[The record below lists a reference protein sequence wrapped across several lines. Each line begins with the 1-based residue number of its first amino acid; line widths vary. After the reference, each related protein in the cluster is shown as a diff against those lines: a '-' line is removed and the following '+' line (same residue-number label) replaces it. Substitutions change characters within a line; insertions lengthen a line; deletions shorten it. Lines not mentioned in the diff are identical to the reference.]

1 MHLPRYV
8 EVAAALRAEI
18 AERGLK
24 PGDALPTETQ
34 LTERFRVSRFT
45 VREALRRLSA
55 EGLVERRRGSGTVVA
70 DRATL
75 RLGFPDTAAL
85 LQYAAASSFEILN
98 RADIRLDAATA
109 RRLKREQGEPWHHIR
124 GLRVMDGAAEP
135 VALTDA
141 YLHPR
146 FADAVPK
153 LVSGHEALFSQLAR
167 LAKLSVG
174 KVIQEIEAVALGS
187 NEAELL
193 HVAPRSP
200 ALRILR
206 HYLDSTGEL
215 AEISCSVHPGSRFS
229 YTMTIDR

>member
-1 MHLPRYV
+1 LPRYV

-18 AERGLK
+18 VERGLA
-24 PGDALPTETQ
+24 PGDALPTESQ

-45 VREALRRLSA
+45 VREALRRLAA

-85 LQYAAASSFEILN
+85 LQYAAASSFEIMS
-98 RADIRLDAATA
+98 RADVRLDARTA
-109 RRLKREQGEPWHHIR
+109 LRLKRPAGEAWHHIR

-146 FADAVPK
+146 FADAAPR

-167 LAKLSVG
+167 LANLTIGQVA
-174 KVIQEIEAVALGS
+174 QEIEAVALGTS
-187 NEAELL
+187 DAALL
-193 HVAPRSP
+193 HVPARSP

-206 HYLDSTGEL
+206 HYYDREGQL

>member
-1 MHLPRYV
+1 MPRYV
-8 EVAAALRAEI
+8 EVAAALKAEI
-18 AERGLK
+18 TERGLV
-24 PGDALPTETQ
+24 PGDALPTESQ

-45 VREALRRLSA
+45 VREALRRLAA

-85 LQYAAASSFEILN
+85 LQYAAASSFEILS
-98 RADIRLDAATA
+98 RAEVRLDAATA
-109 RRLKREQGEPWHHIR
+109 RRLKRPAGERWHHIR

-146 FADAVPK
+146 FADSVPK
-153 LVSGHEALFSQLAR
+153 LVSGREALFSQLAR
-167 LAKLSVG
+167 LAKLRIGQVA
-174 KVIQEIEAVALGS
+174 QEIEAVALR
-187 NEAELL
+187 AADAALL
-193 HVAPRSP
+193 HVPPRSP

-206 HYLDSTGEL
+206 HYLDSEGQL
-215 AEISCSVHPGSRFS
+215 AEISSSVHPGSRFS

>member
-1 MHLPRYV
+1 MPRYV
-8 EVAAALRAEI
+8 EVAAALKAEI

-34 LTERFRVSRFT
+34 LTDRFRVSRFT
-45 VREALRRLSA
+45 VREALRQLAA

-85 LQYAAASSFEILN
+85 LQYAAASSFEIMS

-109 RRLKREQGEPWHHIR
+109 RRLKRAKGEAWHHIR

-146 FADAVPK
+146 FGDSVPK
-153 LVSGHEALFSQLAR
+153 LVSGREALFSQLAR

-174 KVIQEIEAVALGS
+174 TVSQEIEAVALGS
-187 NEAELL
+187 ADAALL
-193 HVAPRSP
+193 RVPPRSP

-206 HYLDSTGEL
+206 HYLDPAGDVV
-215 AEISCSVHPGSRFS
+215 EISCSVHPGSRFS